1 MKLSFF
7 NLSDNK
13 KEIAKEKFNNFDL
26 KFFDDSI
33 NKTNISEFSDSEII
47 CICPKSNAN
56 KMILEKCKNL
66 KYVVT
71 RSTGFDHIDSEYCK
85 DNDIKIKNTI
95 KYGGRTVAEYQFAL
109 ILSLTRKIRQ
119 AQERVK
125 NKSFLKDNLQGFDLY
140 GKTIGVIGC
149 GNIGKNV
156 IRIANGFGMN
166 VLVYTRT
173 INKELENKLN
183 FKYVGLEEIY
193 LNSDVI
199 SINIPITEETYHL
212 IDKESFNKMKNNVL
226 LINTSRG
233 KIINTDDLISAIENK
248 KIAGAALDVIEGEK
262 FLKGDF
268 LDIDSNEKQ
277 LIVKNLERLLNF
289 ENVIIPPH
297 NAYNTKEAVD
307 RIFEETIQNIKE
319 CIEEK

>member
-13 KEIAKEKFNNFDL
+13 KEIIKEKFNNFDL
-26 KFFDDSI
+26 NFFDNSI
-33 NKTNISEFSDSEII
+33 NKTNINEFSDSEII
-47 CICPKSNAN
+47 CICPKSNVN

-85 DNDIKIKNTI
+85 GNNIKIKNTI

-109 ILSLTRKIRQ
+109 ILSLTKKIRQ

-125 NKSFLKDNLQGFDLY
+125 NKSFSKDNLQGFDLY

-173 INKELENKLN
+173 INKELENKMN
-183 FKYVGLEEIY
+183 FKYVSLEEIY

-289 ENVIIPPH
+289 ENVIITPH

>member
-13 KEIAKEKFNNFDL
+13 KEIIKEKFNNFDL

-47 CICPKSNAN
+47 CICPKSNVN

-66 KYVVT
+66 RYVVT

-85 DNDIKIKNTI
+85 AKNIKIKNTI

-125 NKSFLKDNLQGFDLY
+125 NKSFSKDNLQGFDLY

-173 INKELENKLN
+173 INKKLENKMN
-183 FKYVGLEEIY
+183 FKYVSLEEIY

-212 IDKESFNKMKNNVL
+212 IDKESFNKMKNKVL
-226 LINTSRG
+226 LNNISRG

-289 ENVIIPPH
+289 ENVIITPH

>member
-13 KEIAKEKFNNFDL
+13 KEIIKEKFNNFDL

-47 CICPKSNAN
+47 CICPKSNVN

-66 KYVVT
+66 RYVVT

-85 DNDIKIKNTI
+85 DNNIKIKNTI

-125 NKSFLKDNLQGFDLY
+125 NKSFSKDNLQGFDLY

-173 INKELENKLN
+173 INKELENKMN
-183 FKYVGLEEIY
+183 FKYVSLEEIY

-262 FLKGDF
+262 FLKGEF
-268 LDIDSNEKQ
+268 LDIDSNEKE
-277 LIVKNLERLLNF
+277 LIVKNLERLLSF
-289 ENVIIPPH
+289 ENVIITPH

>member
-13 KEIAKEKFNNFDL
+13 KEIIKEKFNNFDL

-47 CICPKSNAN
+47 CICPKSNVN

-85 DNDIKIKNTI
+85 AKNIKIKNTI

-125 NKSFLKDNLQGFDLY
+125 NKSFSKDNLQGFDLY

-173 INKELENKLN
+173 INKKLENKMN
-183 FKYVGLEEIY
+183 FKYVSLEEIY

-199 SINIPITEETYHL
+199 SINIPITEKTYHL

-226 LINTSRG
+226 LINISRG

-289 ENVIIPPH
+289 ENVIITPH

>member
-13 KEIAKEKFNNFDL
+13 KEIIKEKFNNFDL

-47 CICPKSNAN
+47 CICPKSNVN

-66 KYVVT
+66 RYVVT

-85 DNDIKIKNTI
+85 GNNIKIKNTV

-109 ILSLTRKIRQ
+109 ILSLTRKIIQ

-125 NKSFLKDNLQGFDLY
+125 NKSFSKDNLQGFDLY

-173 INKELENKLN
+173 INKELETKMN
-183 FKYVGLEEIY
+183 FKYVSLEEIY
-193 LNSDVI
+193 LNSDVV

-268 LDIDSNEKQ
+268 LDIDSNEKE

-289 ENVIIPPH
+289 ENVIITPH